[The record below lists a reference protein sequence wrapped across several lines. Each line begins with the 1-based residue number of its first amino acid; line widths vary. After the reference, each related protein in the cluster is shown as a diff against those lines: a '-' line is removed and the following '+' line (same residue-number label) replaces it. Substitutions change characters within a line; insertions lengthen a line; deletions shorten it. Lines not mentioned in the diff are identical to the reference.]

1 MTTMVVDI
9 ARPVARSV
17 DRSVGTITDR
27 LARLSQFYQEGQTN
41 PLLSQTLDK
50 LFAYEIANARTQL
63 EQLNADLTEFEA
75 QYAMSSA
82 QFYQRYQSGQT
93 DDRMDFVEWAAL
105 VQMVTTLEKRLQ
117 LLITGN

>member
-1 MTTMVVDI
+1 MATMVVD
-9 ARPVARSV
+9 V
-17 DRSVGTITDR
+17 DRPVGTITDR
-27 LARLSQFYQEGQTN
+27 LARLSQFYQDGQTN

-50 LFAYEIANARTQL
+50 LFAYEIANIRTQL

-82 QFYQRYQSGQT
+82 PFYQRYQSGQT

-105 VQMVTTLEKRLQ
+105 VQMVNNLEKRLQ
-117 LLITGN
+117 LLTTGN